1 MGIGLRLCE
10 CGYVVLA
17 LCFNLEVV
25 DSPAFVSIF
34 AQKWNKR
41 GSISHPKTAAIRA
54 IQIGLVTVEN
64 RIPSRAKLK
73 PTLYLA
79 A

>member
-1 MGIGLRLCE
+1 MRLRE
-10 CGYVVLA
+10 RDYVTRA
-17 LCFNLEVV
+17 LRVESEVV

-34 AQKWNKR
+34 AQKENKCGR
-41 GSISHPKTAAIRA
+41 IIHPKTAAIRA

-73 PTLYLA
+73 PTLYRA

>member
-1 MGIGLRLCE
+1 MRLRE
-10 CGYVVLA
+10 RDYVTRA
-17 LCFNLEVV
+17 LRVESEVV

-34 AQKWNKR
+34 AQKGNKR
-41 GSISHPKTAAIRA
+41 GSISHPKIAAIRA

-73 PTLYLA
+73 PTLYRA